1 MAKAR
6 LAGVVAAGAV
16 LNAVL
21 FGSIVLGQDSREAK
35 WPEVDTKY
43 IFGFTEGTSV
53 GDPGEK
59 EVSAETFVNFGRADG
74 RYTASSTRL
83 EFEYTPAQRVQ
94 LEFGP
99 LVSTHDIAG

>member
-1 MAKAR
+1 MADWW
-6 LAGVVAAGAV
+6 LAGFTVAGTLLSTVVFGSAV
-16 LNAVL
+16 LA
-21 FGSIVLGQDSREAK
+21 QDTHEAK

-59 EVSAETFVNFGRADG
+59 EFSAETFVNFGKAG
-74 RYTASSTRL
+74 GNYTASSTRL

-94 LEFGP
+94 FEFGP
-99 LVSTHDIAG
+99 LVSTH